1 MVKLKSWAK
10 SKSVLGIS
18 YDLFRILIGE
28 DGEGY
33 NKELREILLKF
44 PRLLV
49 YEEGQTSRNENNLVW
64 KALEK
69 VETVKRVLVSG
80 TPF

>member
-1 MVKLKSWAK
+1 M
-10 SKSVLGIS
+10 
-18 YDLFRILIGE
+18 FRILTRE

-33 NKELREILLKF
+33 NKELKEILLKF
-44 PRLLV
+44 PSLLV
-49 YEEGQTSRNENNLVW
+49 FKEGHTARNENNLVW